1 MKRLL
6 TYFTFLILLIPTA
19 RAGEIKLVDQFTLK
33 FDENFWRFDTSK
45 KAFKRPV
52 KFLSHKN
59 QADLYGIVE
68 TEIYYKIGKQKEMSF
83 DQIASEACQKAKMFH
98 HGSEAIF
105 KKKSNY
111 SFCQLTKKSEKAGFK
126 QFLFF
131 VPSQSNKNKY
141 HVHSLTF
148 HLEKDEFEKM
158 KAHLEGLL
166 GGFEA

>member
-1 MKRLL
+1 MKQLFVYL
-6 TYFTFLILLIPTA
+6 SFFVLLISTA
-19 RAGEIKLVDQFTLK
+19 KAGEIKFVDQFTLK
-33 FDENFWRFDTSK
+33 FDESFWRFDTST

-59 QADLYGIVE
+59 VADLYGIVE

-83 DQIASEACQKAKMFH
+83 EQIASESCQKAKNFH
-98 HGSEAIF
+98 QGSEALVE
-105 KKKSNY
+105 KKNNY
-111 SFCQLTKKSEKAGFK
+111 SFCQLTKKSEKGGFK

-131 VPSQSNKNKY
+131 VPSQSKKNKY

-158 KAHLEGLL
+158 NSHFEKLL